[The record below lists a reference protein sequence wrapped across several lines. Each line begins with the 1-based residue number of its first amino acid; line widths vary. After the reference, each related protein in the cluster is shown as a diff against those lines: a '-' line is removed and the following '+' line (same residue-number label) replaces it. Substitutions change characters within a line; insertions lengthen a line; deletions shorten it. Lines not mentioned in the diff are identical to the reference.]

1 MTPVEEITNN
11 VTLKYVKGAIQN
23 GATIKF
29 ISKSF
34 GLSTK
39 KVEEIIQK
47 IKSTP
52 N

>member
-1 MTPVEEITNN
+1 MTAVEEIEENLTF
-11 VTLKYVKGAIQN
+11 TYVKGLIQN
-23 GATIKF
+23 GATVEF

-34 GLSTK
+34 GLSVK

-47 IKSTP
+47 IKSAS

>member
-1 MTPVEEITNN
+1 MTPLEEITEN
-11 VTLKYVKGAIQN
+11 VTFKYVKGLIEN
-23 GATIKF
+23 GATIEF

-34 GLSTK
+34 GLSIK

-47 IKSTP
+47 IKSAS